1 MKIKIVL
8 IVSLVILNSLTI
20 FCQFSSEKLFGVLPP
35 MDIGNIE
42 YENIK
47 IDSSSNFDSVQN
59 VISNIQFE
67 RKKLIYLT
75 FSSVNEHL
83 INTYIDRIE
92 RRSLIIGIHLID
104 CPIKK
109 LPFSIRDLINIH
121 SLRLERCDS
130 IQSLNGFN
138 TSQTLFSLFFENCK
152 IKELPE
158 GVEKLKPLLRLMLEF
173 PDDFKDF
180 DINNELEK
188 FSKRKNIFN
197 LYIKYYQLKEFPENI
212 LELTTLQT
220 LIIFSNNNIKYPDN
234 YDNLVNLNELRI
246 CYIVE
251 DDFNPNTIKLRKSF
265 INNYHYFLDYYY
277 KNGTRYDKNPYERF
291 KYPYLYLKGVKYLYI
306 YKDLPPLPPIPYTSK
321 LYIFGLNSKYKDE
334 DCEINFKADTINKHL
349 TLFIPTVKESDSVRI
364 YISEHNKDTPLQ
376 TYEFNKNGTLI
387 DLSKFKK
394 DEYRLNLYINNKP
407 VIFIMLY
414 Y

>member
-35 MDIGNIE
+35 IDIGNIE

-83 INTYIDRIE
+83 INTYIDSIE
-92 RRSLIIGIHLID
+92 RKSLIIGIHLID

-138 TSQTLFSLFFENCK
+138 SSQTLFSLFFENCK

-158 GVEKLKPLLRLMLEF
+158 GVEKLIPLLRLMLEF

-234 YDNLVNLNELRI
+234 YDKLVNLNELRI
-246 CYIVE
+246 CYII
-251 DDFNPNTIKLRKSF
+251 DDDINPNTLKLGKVF
-265 INNYHYFLDYYY
+265 INHFHYFLEFYY
-277 KNGTRYDKNPYERF
+277 KNGSRYDKNPYERF